1 MPPNKWTIDI
11 VEDDASFRHA
21 LERLLRAS
29 GFEVLTFASAEEFL
43 QNSVPE
49 LRRCLIIDLHLP
61 GMSGFEL
68 FDRLA
73 ASAPPRPTIFM
84 TAQDQDSLRERA
96 SRIPDSVYLRKP
108 FVGSA
113 LLEAVHSLL
122 KREGLDAEKPKT

>member
-1 MPPNKWTIDI
+1 MSPNKWTIDI

-49 LRRCLIIDLHLP
+49 LRGCLIIDLHLP

-68 FDRLA
+68 FDRLT

-96 SRIPDSVYLRKP
+96 SRIPGSVYLRKP
-108 FVGSA
+108 FVGSV
-113 LLEAVHSLL
+113 LLGAVRSLL
-122 KREGLDAEKPKT
+122 QCNDSEGERLRT